1 MIINIRGEE
10 LLVRC
15 GDDTYGGG
23 AAAAGITLNNERVVV
38 APHCKDSV
46 IEARHSH
53 GSPALNRVAHT

>member
-1 MIINIRGEE
+1 MVVVV
-10 LLVRC
+10 LLLLHDV
-15 GDDTYGGG
+15 
-23 AAAAGITLNNERVVV
+23 TLNNERVVV